1 VDEVDALYRND
12 GPNRD
17 PSPGIK
23 SKKWQPLTSV
33 APNPEQDEHDPFS
46 LGDSDDDESKT
57 KDLKAEDSERLKQ
70 AAAETKVTSPTK
82 EEAPKPAET
91 SGDAA
96 TRDKE
101 AEEILKGA
109 K

>member
-1 VDEVDALYRND
+1 VDEVDALYTND
-12 GPNRD
+12 GPNRQ
-17 PSPGIK
+17 PSPNSASK

-46 LGDSDDDESKT
+46 LGDSDDDEAKT
-57 KDLKAEDSERLKQ
+57 KDIKAEDTERLKQ

-82 EEAPKPAET
+82 EEQPKPAET
-91 SGDAA
+91 SGAK
-96 TRDKE
+96 DKE
-101 AEEILKGA
+101 AEELLKGT